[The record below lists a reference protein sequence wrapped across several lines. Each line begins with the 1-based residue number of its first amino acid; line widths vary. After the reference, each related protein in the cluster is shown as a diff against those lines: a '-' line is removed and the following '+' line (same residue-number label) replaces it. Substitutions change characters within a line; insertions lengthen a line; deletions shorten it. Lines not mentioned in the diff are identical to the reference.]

1 VIDRLSEAAIRHLQ
15 MITDVPDLSQTKY
28 EISHPLGSGG
38 MGTVYAA
45 HDLQLD
51 RLVALKVVGS
61 FAPSDDMIDRLV
73 QEARILARLE
83 HPGIVPVHDVGTLP
97 DGRAFYAMK
106 LVRGQRLDQFVT
118 PVTPLSER
126 LRIVEQ
132 LCDTV
137 AFAHAHGVV
146 HRDIKPSNIMIGAFG
161 EVLVMD
167 WGIARALDDRSEN
180 VVIGT
185 PGFMAP
191 EQARGDLTDE
201 RADVY
206 ALGAILGYLME
217 SDVGEPMRRHEARAL
232 SAIVARATAPLRE
245 SRYATVELLAADLS
259 RFRAGQPVTALRESV
274 TDRFI
279 RLAIKY
285 RVPLALIAAYLLMR
299 IALAAL
305 A

>member
-1 VIDRLSEAAIRHLQ
+1 VIDRLSDAAIRHLQ
-15 MITDVPDLSQTKY
+15 MITDVPDLTQTKY

-61 FAPSDDMIDRLV
+61 FASSSGMIERLA

-83 HPGIVPVHDVGTLP
+83 HPGIVPVHDVGALP

-106 LVRGQRLDQFVT
+106 LVRGQRLDQYVT
-118 PVTPLSER
+118 PATPLPER
-126 LRIVEQ
+126 LRIVER

-137 AFAHAHGVV
+137 AFAHAHGVI
-146 HRDIKPSNIMIGAFG
+146 HRDLKPSNIMVGAFG

-167 WGIARALDDRSEN
+167 WGVARVLGDRADGA
-180 VVIGT
+180 VIGT

-191 EQARGDLTDE
+191 EQARGELADE
-201 RADVY
+201 RADVF
-206 ALGAILGYLME
+206 ALGAILGFLLE
-217 SDVGEPMRRHEARAL
+217 RNGGDQLPRHRARAL
-232 SAIVARATAPLRE
+232 NAIVACATAAERD
-245 SRYATVELLAADLS
+245 SRYASVELLANDLT
-259 RFRAGQPVTALRESV
+259 RLRAGQPISVLREGV
-274 TDRFI
+274 VDRVV
-279 RLAIKY
+279 RLAVNY
-285 RVPLALIAAYLLMR
+285 RVPLALVAAYLVMR

-305 A
+305 S

>member
-1 VIDRLSEAAIRHLQ
+1 MIDRLSDAAIRHLQ
-15 MITDVPDLSQTKY
+15 MITDVPDLTQTKY

-61 FAPSDDMIDRLV
+61 FASSSGMIDRLV

-83 HPGIVPVHDVGTLP
+83 HPGIVPVHDVGVLP
-97 DGRAFYAMK
+97 DGRAFYTMK
-106 LVRGQRLDQFVT
+106 LVRGQRLDHFVT
-118 PVTPLSER
+118 PVTPLPER
-126 LRIVEQ
+126 LQIVER

-146 HRDIKPSNIMIGAFG
+146 HRDLKPSNIMVGAFG

-167 WGIARALDDRSEN
+167 WGVARVLDDRADRA
-180 VVIGT
+180 VIGT

-191 EQARGDLTDE
+191 EQARGEMADE
-201 RADVY
+201 RADVF
-206 ALGAILGYLME
+206 ALGAVLGFLLE
-217 SDVGEPMRRHEARAL
+217 RDGDQLPRHQARAL
-232 SAIVARATAPLRE
+232 DAIVACATAADRD
-245 SRYATVELLAADLS
+245 SRYASVELLAGDLT
-259 RFRAGQPVTALRESV
+259 RFRAGQPISVLREGV
-274 TDRFI
+274 VDRVI
-279 RLAIKY
+279 RVAVNY
-285 RVPLALIAAYLLMR
+285 RVPLTLVAAYLVMR

-305 A
+305 S